1 MLIFIKVHHMNIY
14 EIQIADFADF
24 AAKLCGQQ
32 YKQLMATHGNPLQPG
47 LFEHQLQLHRSKSD
61 GLGHEFA
68 PAFICDDFD
77 GELFHGAAKDHLQD
91 DPASH

>member
-1 MLIFIKVHHMNIY
+1 MS
-14 EIQIADFADF
+14 
-24 AAKLCGQQ
+24 
-32 YKQLMATHGNPLQPG
+32 NPLQPG

-91 DPASH
+91 DLASH